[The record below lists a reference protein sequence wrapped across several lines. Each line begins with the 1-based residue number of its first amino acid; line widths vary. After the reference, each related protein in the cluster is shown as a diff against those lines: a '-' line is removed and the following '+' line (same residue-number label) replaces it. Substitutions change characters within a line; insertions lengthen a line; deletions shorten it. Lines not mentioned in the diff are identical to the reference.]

1 MLTPLA
7 QSLRREYRNHRMA
20 RFGVWVVAYGAALR
34 AVDLFTAGAPG
45 LLWFFFW
52 VAIIPVGFHYF
63 MRLIRYIRE
72 RVLWRL
78 RRRLIVTYLF
88 IAVVPILLIVLL
100 VGIGA
105 YIINGQFASFLVAL
119 KMHDRVDQ
127 LQQLAEVSAR
137 EAHLTPQLS
146 PAGQIDHLRAF
157 FVNELGR
164 RSGEYPGLEVTLL
177 ADHVASAFQIDG
189 KPLATTVTVP
199 EWLRQ
204 QEFAGIVLDRN
215 RIQLRALDRTSTAA
229 GELTVILSQPITPEL
244 LDFVGA
250 NVGPVG
256 VALAQNGPD
265 QEAAKAAS
273 SKVNI
278 TIDSGGGQRMN
289 FGGSVHSKS
298 LQLPPPTNRLDLE
311 VIGAST
317 LDPFVWEGK
326 ELRHEATAGLVYVNS
341 RIMALNGQLIA
352 TLGQLSRV
360 YVTLFV
366 VVAVIFLLIELFAL
380 VIGIQLTRSITGTV
394 DRLHNATERV
404 KVGDFS
410 YRIAIPARDQLS
422 ALGEAF
428 DGMTA
433 SVQRL
438 LLESQEK
445 AKLEGEL
452 QIAREVQAQLFP
464 QAPPDVPGLRLYAA
478 CHAARTVSGDYY
490 DFLRLEQNRV
500 GLVVGDISG
509 KGISAALLMAAI
521 QSALHAQFYD
531 GHPARVPQ
539 DASPLS
545 TAEVVGRLNR
555 QLFASTPREKY
566 ATFFYAVYDPGGRK
580 LVYTT
585 AGHPPPFLFR
595 RGGTV
600 ERLGAGGTVVGLFG
614 LVSFDQATI
623 QLSPGDVLLAFTDG
637 ITEPENTFGEEFG
650 EDRLVAVVQRALTAS
665 PEALADEIYRS
676 VNDWTGTSE
685 LQDDMTLM
693 LAQAIPRI
701 HAREF
706 EEEVHNSR
714 TDAL

>member
-1 MLTPLA
+1 MLTSLA
-7 QSLRREYRNHRMA
+7 KSLRREYRGHRMA
-20 RFGVWVVAYGAALR
+20 RFGIWVVAYGAALR
-34 AVDLFTAGAPG
+34 LVDLFTAGAPG

-52 VAIIPVGFHYF
+52 VAVIPVGFHYVI
-63 MRLIRYIRE
+63 RLIRYIRQ

-78 RRRLIVTYLF
+78 RRRLIVAYLF

-119 KMHDRVDQ
+119 KLHDHVDQ
-127 LQQLAEVSAR
+127 LQELAQVVAH
-137 EAHLTPQLS
+137 EAHSTTQPS
-146 PAGQIDHLRAF
+146 PAGQIDHLKKF
-157 FVNELGR
+157 FVNELR
-164 RSGEYPGLEVTLL
+164 QHSAEYPGLEVTLL
-177 ADHVASAFQIDG
+177 VNREASAFRMDG
-189 KPLATTVTVP
+189 TPIVKAVAVP
-199 EWLRQ
+199 EWLSQ
-204 QEFAGIVLDRN
+204 KEFAGIVLDRN
-215 RIQLRALDRTSTAA
+215 RIQLRALDRTPTAA

-244 LDFVGA
+244 LDLVGA
-250 NVGPVG
+250 DVGPVG
-256 VALAQNGPD
+256 LALRENGTD
-265 QEAAKAAS
+265 QGASTAS
-273 SKVNI
+273 SSRVNFTFDTGEGQKVEFL
-278 TIDSGGGQRMN
+278 S
-289 FGGSVHSKS
+289 GSVHSKS
-298 LQLPPPTNRLDLE
+298 LQLPPGTSRLDLE
-311 VIGAST
+311 VLGASA
-317 LDPFVWEGK
+317 LDPFIWEGK
-326 ELRHEATAGLVYVNS
+326 EQRHESTAGLVYVYS
-341 RIMALNGQLIA
+341 RIMTLNRQLLA

-360 YVTLFV
+360 YVTVFV
-366 VVAVIFLLIELFAL
+366 VVAVIFLVIELFAL
-380 VIGIQLTRSITGTV
+380 VIGVQLTRSITGTV
-394 DRLHNATERV
+394 DKLHDATERV

-410 YRIAIPARDQLS
+410 HRIAMPAHDQLS

-438 LLESQEK
+438 LIESQEK

-452 QIAREVQAQLFP
+452 QIAREVQTQLFP
-464 QAPPDVPGLRLYAA
+464 QAPPEVPGLRLYAA

-531 GHPARVPQ
+531 GHSSRSLQ

-555 QLFASTPREKY
+555 QLFASTPLEKY
-566 ATFFYAVYDPGGRK
+566 ATFFYAVYDPAGRQ

-595 RGGTV
+595 RGGAV

-623 QLSPGDVLLAFTDG
+623 QLAPGDVLLAFTDG

-650 EDRLVAVVQRALTAS
+650 EDRLVAVVRRALNS
-665 PEALADEIYRS
+665 PPEALADEIYRS

-693 LAQAIPRI
+693 LAQAIP
-701 HAREF
+701 
-706 EEEVHNSR
+706 
-714 TDAL
+714 

>member
-1 MLTPLA
+1 MLTLLA

-34 AVDLFTAGAPG
+34 VVDLLTAGAPG
-45 LLWFFFW
+45 LLWFLFW
-52 VAIIPVGFHYF
+52 IAVIPVGFHYF
-63 MRLIRYIRE
+63 LRLIRYIRQ

-78 RRRLIVTYLF
+78 RRRLIVAYLF
-88 IAVVPILLIVLL
+88 IAVVPILLILL
-100 VGIGA
+100 LAGIGG
-105 YIINGQFASFLVAL
+105 YIINVQFASFLVAL
-119 KMHDRVDQ
+119 KVHDHVDQ
-127 LQQLAEVSAR
+127 LQELARVVAH
-137 EAHLTPQLS
+137 EAHLTTQPS
-146 PAGQIDHLRAF
+146 AAGQIDHLRKF
-157 FVNELGR
+157 FVNELR
-164 RSGEYPGLEVTLL
+164 REHSAEYPGLEVTLL
-177 ADHVASAFQIDG
+177 VSREASAFRMDG
-189 KPLATTVTVP
+189 KPIDKAVAVP
-199 EWLRQ
+199 EWLSQ
-204 QEFAGIVLDRN
+204 KEFAGIVHDRD
-215 RIQLRALDRTSTAA
+215 RIQLRALDRTPTAA

-244 LDFVGA
+244 LDLVGA
-250 NVGPVG
+250 DVGPVG
-256 VALAQNGPD
+256 VALPKSGTEKGAS
-265 QEAAKAAS
+265 AAS
-273 SKVNI
+273 SSQDTFTFDMGESGKVSFV
-278 TIDSGGGQRMN
+278 SG
-289 FGGSVHSKS
+289 VHSKS
-298 LQLPPPTNRLDLE
+298 LQLPPATSRLDLM
-311 VIGAST
+311 VVGASA
-317 LDPFVWEGK
+317 LDASVWGGNEQ
-326 ELRHEATAGLVYVNS
+326 RHESTACLVYVNS
-341 RIMALNGQLIA
+341 RITTLNRQLLA

-360 YVTLFV
+360 YVAAFL
-366 VVAVIFLLIELFAL
+366 VVAVIFLVIELFAL
-380 VIGIQLTRSITGTV
+380 VVGVQLTRSITGTV
-394 DRLHNATERV
+394 DKLHDATERV

-410 YRIAIPARDQLS
+410 HRIAMPAHDQLS

-464 QAPPDVPGLRLYAA
+464 QGPPEVPGLRLYAA

-531 GHPARVPQ
+531 DHAARDLH

-566 ATFFYAVYDPGGRK
+566 ATFFYAVYDPAGRR

-585 AGHPPPFLFR
+585 AGHPPPFVFR
-595 RGGTV
+595 RGGAV

-614 LVSFDQATI
+614 LVNFDQATV
-623 QLSPGDVLLAFTDG
+623 QLAPGDLLLAFTDG

-650 EDRLVAVVQRALTAS
+650 EDRLVAVVQHALNS
-665 PEALADEIYRS
+665 PPEALADEIYRS
-676 VNDWTGTSE
+676 VNDWTGTEE
-685 LQDDMTLM
+685 LFDDMTLM
-693 LAQAIPRI
+693 LAQAVP
-701 HAREF
+701 
-706 EEEVHNSR
+706 
-714 TDAL
+714 

>member
-1 MLTPLA
+1 MLRSLA
-7 QSLRREYRNHRMA
+7 QALRREYRNHRMA
-20 RFGVWVVAYGAALR
+20 RFGIWVVAYGAALR
-34 AVDLFTAGAPG
+34 VVDLFSVGAPG
-45 LLWFFFW
+45 LLWLLFW
-52 VAIIPVGFHYF
+52 VAIIPVGIHYLL
-63 MRLIRYIRE
+63 RLIRYIRQ
-72 RVLWRL
+72 RALWRL
-78 RRRLIVTYLF
+78 RRRLIVAYLF

-105 YIINGQFASFLVAL
+105 YIINGQFASFLVEL
-119 KMHDRVDQ
+119 KLRGRVDQ
-127 LQQLAEVSAR
+127 LQELAEVLAH
-137 EAHLTPQLS
+137 EAHLTGQPS
-146 PAGQIDHLRAF
+146 PAGQIDYLKKF
-157 FVNELGR
+157 FVNEMR
-164 RSGEYPGLEVTLL
+164 QHSAEYPGLEVTLL
-177 ADHVASAFQIDG
+177 VNRQASAFQMDA
-189 KPLATTVTVP
+189 KPLAKVVNVP
-199 EWLRQ
+199 EWLNQ
-204 QEFAGIVLDRN
+204 KEFAGIVIDGN
-215 RIQLRALDRTSTAA
+215 RIQLRALYRTPTTA
-229 GELTVILSQPITPEL
+229 GDVTVILSQPITPEL
-244 LDFVGA
+244 LDLVGA

-256 VALAQNGPD
+256 VALPKSGAD
-265 QEAAKAAS
+265 QRASTAS
-273 SKVNI
+273 SSQDTFTFDMGEGRKVSFV
-278 TIDSGGGQRMN
+278 SG
-289 FGGSVHSKS
+289 VHSES
-298 LQLPPPTNRLDLE
+298 LQLPSATSRLDLM
-311 VIGAST
+311 VVGASA
-317 LDPFVWEGK
+317 LDALVWEGK
-326 ELRHEATAGLVYVNS
+326 EQRRESTAALVYVNS
-341 RIMALNGQLIA
+341 RIIALNRQLLS
-352 TLGQLSRV
+352 TLGLLSGV
-360 YVTLFV
+360 YEILFV
-366 VVAVIFLLIELFAL
+366 VVAVIFLMIELFAL
-380 VIGIQLTRSITGTV
+380 VIGVQLTRSITGTV
-394 DRLHNATERV
+394 DKLHEATERV

-410 YRIAIPARDQLS
+410 HRIAMPAHDQLS
-422 ALGEAF
+422 ALGEGF

-464 QAPPDVPGLRLYAA
+464 QGPPEVPGLRLYAA

-531 GHPARVPQ
+531 AHSAQGLQ

-545 TAEVVGRLNR
+545 TSDVVGRLNR

-566 ATFFYAVYDPGGRK
+566 ATFFYAVYDPAGRK

-614 LVSFDQATI
+614 LVNFDQATV
-623 QLSPGDVLLAFTDG
+623 QLGPGDLLLAFTDG

-650 EDRLVAVVQRALTAS
+650 EDRLAAVVRRALNS
-665 PEALADEIYRS
+665 PPQALADEIYRS

-693 LAQAIPRI
+693 LAQAIP
-701 HAREF
+701 
-706 EEEVHNSR
+706 
-714 TDAL
+714 